1 MEKEEIVLEVMVED
15 KGKRLD
21 SFVSENIEEITRS
34 YLQTLIDDGNVSV
47 EGKTKIKAG
56 QKLKGNEIIKV
67 CIPEPEETSSDTT
80 YTVLSAAFIASCSF
94 FKLINCINSKAITI
108 AAIINITNIPNKND
122 TLFCLC
128 IGFEAIYY
136 SSLNI

>member
-47 EGKTKIKAG
+47 
-56 QKLKGNEIIKV
+56 
-67 CIPEPEETSSDTT
+67 
-80 YTVLSAAFIASCSF
+80 
-94 FKLINCINSKAITI
+94 
-108 AAIINITNIPNKND
+108 
-122 TLFCLC
+122 
-128 IGFEAIYY
+128 
-136 SSLNI
+136 

>member
-1 MEKEEIVLEVMVED
+1 MFSGTTEASATSSVTL
-15 KGKRLD
+15 GSLD
-21 SFVSENIEEITRS
+21 VSPSIAVI
-34 YLQTLIDDGNVSV
+34 
-47 EGKTKIKAG
+47 
-56 QKLKGNEIIKV
+56 

>member
-1 MEKEEIVLEVMVED
+1 MASNPMQRQ
-15 KGKRLD
+15 KRV
-21 SFVSENIEEITRS
+21 SFLLGTM
-34 YLQTLIDDGNVSV
+34 
-47 EGKTKIKAG
+47 
-56 QKLKGNEIIKV
+56 
-67 CIPEPEETSSDTT
+67 
-80 YTVLSAAFIASCSF
+80 F
-94 FKLINCINSKAITI
+94 FSKLINCINSKAITI

>member
-34 YLQTLIDDGNVSV
+34 YLQTLIDDGNVSI

-56 QKLKGNEIIKV
+56 QKLKGNEIIN
-67 CIPEPEETSSDTT
+67 DTIMT
-80 YTVLSAAFIASCSF
+80 AKATFRFVLKNTKEII
-94 FKLINCINSKAITI
+94 K
-108 AAIINITNIPNKND
+108 AAIPIATFKP
-122 TLFCLC
+122 
-128 IGFEAIYY
+128 
-136 SSLNI
+136 

>member
-34 YLQTLIDDGNVSV
+34 YLQTLIDDGNVSI

-56 QKLKGNEIIKV
+56 QKIRV
-67 CIPEPEETSSDTT
+67 R
-80 YTVLSAAFIASCSF
+80 
-94 FKLINCINSKAITI
+94 
-108 AAIINITNIPNKND
+108 
-122 TLFCLC
+122 
-128 IGFEAIYY
+128 
-136 SSLNI
+136 